1 MEGTILVAYGTKHG
15 STREVAEVVAD
26 ELRGRGIRVDVMPGD
41 QVGSLTGYDGVVIG
55 GALYAG
61 RWHPQATHLLLT
73 RRDEL
78 ASLPVAIFAM
88 GPRTM
93 DPPDVAESRRQLNR
107 VLAKAESVRPVAVTI
122 FGGVVQP
129 SALRF
134 PLSRLPASDARDWE
148 AIRGWASG
156 LTRFF
161 GYGKPAFDAGDHRTE
176 LQQTPR

>member
-1 MEGTILVAYGTKHG
+1 MNATILVAYGTKHG
-15 STREVAEVVAD
+15 STGEVAEVVAD
-26 ELRGRGIRVDVMPGD
+26 ELRHHGLQVDVVPGD
-41 QVGSLTGYDGVVIG
+41 QVDSLAGYDGVVIG

-61 RWHPQATHLLLT
+61 RWHPQAAHLFLS

-93 DPPDVAESRRQLNR
+93 DPQDVADSRRQLDR
-107 VLAKAESVRPVAVTI
+107 VLSKARSVRPVAVTI

-148 AIRGWASG
+148 AIRAWASG
-156 LTRFF
+156 LTHSL